1 MNWMWVMK
9 SIPKLDDLHPDG
21 VRIVVDWDALS
32 VGMSVFVP
40 CINTALAEKQLGKIS
55 ARRKVSLQAQERIE
69 DGRFGLRVW
78 RTL

>member
-1 MNWMWVMK
+1 MK
-9 SIPKLDDLHPDG
+9 PIPRLDDLHPDG
-21 VRIVVDWDALS
+21 VRVVIPWDDMK

-40 CINTALAEKQLGKIS
+40 CINTALAEKQLSKIA
-55 ARRKVSLQAQERIE
+55 ARRKISLEAHERVE

>member
-1 MNWMWVMK
+1 MPMVQ
-9 SIPKLDDLHPDG
+9 IPRLDDLHPDG
-21 VRIVVDWDALS
+21 VRIIIPWDGMK

-40 CINTALAEKQLGKIS
+40 CVNTALAEKQLSKIA
-55 ARRKVSLQAQERIE
+55 ARRKISMQVQERIE

>member
-1 MNWMWVMK
+1 MK
-9 SIPKLDDLHPDG
+9 PIPKLDDLHPDG
-21 VRIVVDWDALS
+21 VRIVIPWDDMK

-40 CINTALAEKQLGKIS
+40 CINTALAERQLGRIA
-55 ARRKVSLQAQERIE
+55 ARRKISLDAQERIE

>member
-1 MNWMWVMK
+1 MK
-9 SIPKLDDLHPDG
+9 
-21 VRIVVDWDALS
+21 

-40 CINTALAEKQLGKIS
+40 CINAALAEKQLGKIA
-55 ARRKVSLQAQERIE
+55 ARRKISLQAQERIE